1 MATRQYVHC
10 TLCGFDVKPQRL
22 GLTEA
27 GVFDNESAP
36 AHGLA
41 MRVDHF
47 GGRGRLRVTK
57 EPLPIPF
64 AYGIRD
70 ALKAALARVNAEIA
84 EAGGDPDVDE

>member
-1 MATRQYVHC
+1 MHC

-27 GVFDNESAP
+27 GVFDSESAP
-36 AHGLA
+36 QHALA
-41 MRVDHF
+41 LRVDDI
-47 GGRGRLRVTK
+47 GGRGHLKVTK

-64 AYGIRD
+64 AYGMRD

-84 EAGGDPDVDE
+84 EAGGEPDVDE